1 MTQINVRGLQAV
13 IKHIDG
19 VEPKLRVNLR
29 KAVEITARHIKD
41 DAKKNL
47 HAHGI
52 TTPDISHIPKL
63 ASSIQYQ
70 MQGNRYYVAATVN
83 AKNKELQARQV
94 GIIEYGSPT
103 SAPHPFLMPAAL
115 FNRADFLKGVRQAVK
130 DSLA

>member
-19 VEPKLRVNLR
+19 VEPKLRNNLR

-41 DAKKNL
+41 DAKKNIQ
-47 HAHGI
+47 GMS
-52 TTPDISHIPKL
+52 TPSISHIPWLKN
-63 ASSIQYQ
+63 AVQYQ
-70 MQGNRYYVAATVN
+70 MHGNRYYVSATVN
-83 AKNKELQARQV
+83 AKGKQARMIGV
-94 GIIEYGSPT
+94 IEYGSPT

-130 DSLA
+130 DSLQ